1 MVMFDIAEVELNTGL
16 YSGEDDG
23 PRHAVRPAEIR
34 AGYTAPH
41 GGALGTAE
49 VESCRGDQSTDADC
63 RPVRARRLC
72 GFLEGEVA
80 ELWN

>member
-34 AGYTAPH
+34 AGYTPYCH
-41 GGALGTAE
+41 HYYYYYY
-49 VESCRGDQSTDADC
+49 
-63 RPVRARRLC
+63 
-72 GFLEGEVA
+72 
-80 ELWN
+80 W